1 MERSLMDI
9 RLPKRDTEESE
20 NRDEVLSFNQSSEGE
35 DRKSRENSPV
45 KRLDRQQINQ
55 DLQRVVSTNIK
66 NLGIYLSSERISEQ
80 NGSDQVQKLNV
91 SPVHRRKVAQIP
103 SQVMRIKEGDSKE
116 KRDDIS
122 EVNSFNMNKILK
134 VRLKLKL

>member
-9 RLPKRDTEESE
+9 RLPNGETEESE

-55 DLQRVVSTNIK
+55 NLQRVVSTNIK
-66 NLGIYLSSERISEQ
+66 NLEIYLSSERISEQ

-103 SQVMRIKEGDSKE
+103 SQMMRVKERDSKE
-116 KRDDIS
+116 LDDGVPK
-122 EVNSFNMNKILK
+122 VNSFNMGRIIK
-134 VRLKLKL
+134 VIIK

>member
-20 NRDEVLSFNQSSEGE
+20 NRDEILSFNQSSEGE

-55 DLQRVVSTNIK
+55 DLQRVISTNIK
-66 NLGIYLSSERISEQ
+66 KLEIYLSSERISEQ

-91 SPVHRRKVAQIP
+91 SPVHRRKVAQIS

-134 VRLKLKL
+134 VRLKLKV